1 MFREITKAVLATLRD
16 TLRSRAAQLRTK
28 TFWIFVRASATSA
41 KLQKEFA
48 LP

>member
-1 MFREITKAVLATLRD
+1 MASARRQCGEKDVAP
-16 TLRSRAAQLRTK
+16 LRSR
-28 TFWIFVRASATSA
+28 TFWSFGGATATSA